1 MLNNNLK
8 DCKAIPL
15 DDDDD
20 GNDDDDEVMMMMQA
34 TGS

>member
-15 DDDDD
+15 DDADD
-20 GNDDDDEVMMMMQA
+20 GNDDDDEMMMMQA

>member
-20 GNDDDDEVMMMMQA
+20 GNDDDDEMMMMMQA